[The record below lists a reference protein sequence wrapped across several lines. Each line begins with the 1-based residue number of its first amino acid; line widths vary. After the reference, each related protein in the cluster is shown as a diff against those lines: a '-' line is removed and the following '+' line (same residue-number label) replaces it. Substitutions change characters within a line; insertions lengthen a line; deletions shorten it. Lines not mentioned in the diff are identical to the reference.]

1 VPRIFL
7 SGISFRLDAQANFQ
21 ATFSEREKDKMTSE
35 VTSTAGWKQLYQS
48 ALLETDAAKLP
59 GRIADAHTA
68 IYDRMQELL
77 SRPSCGE
84 HLALM
89 TALRFLRILAKET
102 SEECKTA

>member
-1 VPRIFL
+1 
-7 SGISFRLDAQANFQ
+7 
-21 ATFSEREKDKMTSE
+21 MTTE
-35 VTSTAGWKQLYQS
+35 GTSTAGWKRLYQS
-48 ALLETDAAKLP
+48 ALLETDPAKHP

-77 SRPSCGE
+77 SCPSCEE

-89 TALRFLRILAKET
+89 AALRFLRILAKET